1 LSTAAACLT
10 SKLLVMRTSAG
21 AVSVGGGASLGGDA
35 SAGCVAQSGHAKANN
50 ALNMADFRR

>member
-1 LSTAAACLT
+1 
-10 SKLLVMRTSAG
+10 MRTSAG

-50 ALNMADFRR
+50 ALNIADFRR